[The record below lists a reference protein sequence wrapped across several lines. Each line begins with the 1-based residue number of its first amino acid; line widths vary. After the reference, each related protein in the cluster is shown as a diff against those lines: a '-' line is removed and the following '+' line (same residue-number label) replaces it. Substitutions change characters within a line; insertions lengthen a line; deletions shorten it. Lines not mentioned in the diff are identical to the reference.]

1 MIVDLG
7 MTLFSCEERGKL
19 AGNEEIKALAAY
31 LDGIS
36 FVERGLVLVW

>member
-19 AGNEEIKALAAY
+19 AGNEEIKGLAAY
-31 LDGIS
+31 LS
-36 FVERGLVLVW
+36 WRGVWY